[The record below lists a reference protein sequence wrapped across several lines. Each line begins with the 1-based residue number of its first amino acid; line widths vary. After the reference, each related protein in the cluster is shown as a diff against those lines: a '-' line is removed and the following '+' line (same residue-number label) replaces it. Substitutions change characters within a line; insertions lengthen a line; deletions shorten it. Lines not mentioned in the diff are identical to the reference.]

1 MRVGWLMVTGQ
12 MAAGELTDQVAVEI
26 TEASG
31 LRYLDLLQRGNIYI
45 PCQRWRVLREPGNA
59 APTAVILV
67 IRRWLM
73 FIYILYFK
81 PELSTI
87 SLLSSSRPPGIT
99 CKVYLL
105 GQMVDLTVFG
115 QVLRRHIFQ
124 SFRDMVVMSSSRARI

>member
-1 MRVGWLMVTGQ
+1 MWWWWEESLAVRVGWLMVTGQ

-81 PELSTI
+81 
-87 SLLSSSRPPGIT
+87 
-99 CKVYLL
+99 L